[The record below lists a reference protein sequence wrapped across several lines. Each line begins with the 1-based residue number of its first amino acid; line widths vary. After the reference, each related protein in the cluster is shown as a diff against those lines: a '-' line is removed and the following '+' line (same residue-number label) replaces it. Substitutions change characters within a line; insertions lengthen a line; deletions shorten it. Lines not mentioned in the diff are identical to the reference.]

1 LSEFSKAVA
10 DSGKTL
16 ENMEFKRFGRGKGA
30 EKRRRA
36 TDENSPQFQLRVVMP
51 KTGQAPAGRQTD
63 GERFDRPS
71 GTGIYLAGET
81 RS

>member
-1 LSEFSKAVA
+1 MA
-10 DSGKTL
+10 DSSKTL
-16 ENMEFKRFGRGKGA
+16 ENVEFKPFGRGKGVGTS
-30 EKRRRA
+30 RGA
-36 TDENSPQFQLRVVMP
+36 TDDNSPQFQLRVAMP